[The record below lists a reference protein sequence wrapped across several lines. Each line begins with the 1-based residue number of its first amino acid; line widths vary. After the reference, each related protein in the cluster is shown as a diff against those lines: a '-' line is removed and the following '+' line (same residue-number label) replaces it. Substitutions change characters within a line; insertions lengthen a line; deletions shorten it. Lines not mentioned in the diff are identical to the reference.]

1 VSGAGASRAS
11 RANPVTDAVHG
22 GLGHRIRHQ
31 LPLLVWLV
39 LVWILLW
46 GTWSWANLLSGA
58 LVSVLVT
65 TLLPLPPVVG
75 GTRFRP
81 VAFVHYLGYFAV
93 DLLLSGAQVAWRT
106 LSPRGIRNSA
116 ILEVRLRTDS
126 DLLLT
131 IVAESVTLVPG
142 SLVIDLDREEKSVA
156 LHVLH
161 VDGPDD
167 VERARSRVLA
177 MEERVVRA
185 FGTVEEIAALRHE
198 VGLAPPSG
206 TAGSTP

>member
-1 VSGAGASRAS
+1 VSGAEASTADR
-11 RANPVTDAVHG
+11 VTGAVHG
-22 GLGHRIRHQ
+22 GLGHRVRHQ
-31 LPLLVWLV
+31 FPLLAWLV

-46 GTWSWANLLSGA
+46 GTWSWANLISGV
-58 LVSVLVT
+58 LVSLAVT

-81 VAFVHYLGYFAV
+81 VAFVHYLGYFAW
-93 DLLLSGAQVAWRT
+93 DLMVSGAQVAWRT

-116 ILEVRLRTDS
+116 IIEVRLRTDS

-142 SLVIDLDREEKSVA
+142 SLVIDLDREDRSVA

-161 VDGPDD
+161 VDGPAD

-177 MEERVVRA
+177 MEERVVTA
-185 FGTVEEIAALRHE
+185 FGTAEEVAALQR
-198 VGLAPPSG
+198 
-206 TAGSTP
+206 TAGSGRGPATGGTP